1 MNLMMKYILWIVVTF
16 FVVACTSY
24 MDNIGEVTSK
34 KELRN
39 KNLAI
44 VIVTQADIER
54 VIKETKDKK

>member
-1 MNLMMKYILWIVVTF
+1 MKYILLIVVTF
-16 FVVACTSY
+16 LVVACVKYT
-24 MDNIGEVTSK
+24 DNRGKVSSK

-54 VIKETKDKK
+54 VIKDRK